1 MPLVAV
7 AAITAA
13 GAFTSAEI
21 TKSATENSAN
31 LSAQSTAN
39 TLAFQKQQ
47 AEALYQQQTTTA
59 KANYDQWAAHE
70 TAMNQVRTEF
80 GLPPVAIPAF
90 VPQPDPNIAPGAPT
104 NQSATNPTG
113 VIPVTS
119 AATAQPTATTASMP
133 RPATQPPATPPLAG
147 APSAAAAP
155 TSVNGQNPTAYART
169 LLAKGMAPQQVAA
182 TISSTFGTQAQYQMA
197 TGTIQIPG
205 QAPILVGTPTQ
216 SVGAYLQPPQ
226 PGAMMPT
233 PFQPQS
239 IGSYL
244 QGAA

>member
-1 MPLVAV
+1 MPAV
-7 AAITAA
+7 LALPAFWGAVTA
-13 GAFTSAEI
+13 GATAGATIYASTESAG
-21 TKSATENSAN
+21 ATENAAN

-59 KANYDQWAAHE
+59 KANYDQWAAHQ

-133 RPATQPPATPPLAG
+133 RP
-147 APSAAAAP
+147 AAP